1 MNFAKRL
8 KELRLELNLTQSEFA
23 EKINSTRSTIAGYET
38 ERKEPDYSTLQSIAE
53 FFDVSV
59 DYLIG
64 RTDIRNHYKIETKAY
79 HNLDKSGLPE
89 EAIKQIEDYI
99 EFVKQKYNP
108 DGTLK
113 KKG

>member
-1 MNFAKRL
+1 MTFAERL
-8 KELRLELNLTQSEFA
+8 KQLRKEKGLTQEELALIIS
-23 EKINSTRSTIAGYET
+23 KNRSTVAGYET
-38 ERKEPDYSTLQSIAE
+38 ERKEPDHETLKKLADYFEI
-53 FFDVSV
+53 SV
-59 DYLIG
+59 DYLLG
-64 RTDIRNHYKIETKAY
+64 RTDIRTSTRIETKAY
-79 HNLDKSGLPE
+79 HNLDVCGLSD